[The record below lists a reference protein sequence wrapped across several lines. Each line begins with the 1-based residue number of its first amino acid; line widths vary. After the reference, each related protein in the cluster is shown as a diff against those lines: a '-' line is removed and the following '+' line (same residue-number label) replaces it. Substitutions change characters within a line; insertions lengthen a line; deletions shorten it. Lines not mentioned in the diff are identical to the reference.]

1 MDTLMLTTHIH
12 IFARIAVSSPGHFVQ
27 LIANTAQ
34 ATGIPE
40 ATLWQG
46 VLDQWWR
53 RFDNMHEP
61 RYRKLAAMG
70 IAALVSTARPE
81 VLDRLPTEIF
91 NLWTDV
97 FGELREELTLR
108 ADKENSES
116 ETTILLYWDTPTTA
130 FYKETE
136 DTAEYE
142 RRKAVSAYITRTKP
156 ALTL

>member
-1 MDTLMLTTHIH
+1 
-12 IFARIAVSSPGHFVQ
+12 
-27 LIANTAQ
+27 
-34 ATGIPE
+34 
-40 ATLWQG
+40 
-46 VLDQWWR
+46 
-53 RFDNMHEP
+53 MHEP

-116 ETTILLYWDTPTTA
+116 ETTVLLYWDTPTTA
-130 FYKETE
+130 FYKSTE

-142 RRKAVSAYITRTKP
+142 RRKAVSSSLLLSSSCYD
-156 ALTL
+156 